1 MPFTVHTRDSPKCIL
16 LLDSVLSSPVLCV
29 CASLFLVSPSQLVHR
44 RRQGQRRRPAAPRRT
59 ATRAARTPAPTP
71 PRRPRAGSVVSK
83 LDSSIVPAQ
92 RRRRRRLNDRLI
104 IVPNMVRIKLIG
116 WCVNRDLA
124 LLFGCSSSS
133 DQSLHPQG
141 RHRIHLASTQVHPT
155 HAAARVLATHRDS
168 RPAAWG
174 DSAGGLLVALV
185 EQEVKLVI
193 LNLWE
198 ALEHSSRKS
207 QRGRACHPRRRARR
221 PAGRFFYFFFGLQG
235 RVPLT
240 RLYESISRDGQR
252 SYPSLKIDL

>member
-1 MPFTVHTRDSPKCIL
+1 MHIAVGLSLIL
-16 LLDSVLSSPVLCV
+16 SRALCLCFPLPRLSLAA
-29 CASLFLVSPSQLVHR
+29 CASAPT
-44 RRQGQRRRPAAPRRT
+44 GTAAAPSSTAT

-235 RVPLT
+235 RVTLSPVSTNPFLETGSGLT
-240 RLYESISRDGQR
+240 HF
-252 SYPSLKIDL
+252 

>member
-1 MPFTVHTRDSPKCIL
+1 MQRRSQLLSSVPFTVHTRDSPKCIF
-16 LLDSVLSSPVLCV
+16 LLDSVLSSPVLV
-29 CASLFLVSPSQLVHR
+29 FPSSSSLPRSLCIGADRDSGGGQQHRDGNSSSPD
-44 RRQGQRRRPAAPRRT
+44 
-59 ATRAARTPAPTP
+59 
-71 PRRPRAGSVVSK
+71 AGSNSSAATAGVGSVGSK

-92 RRRRRRLNDRLI
+92 RRRRRRLNDRLYAFRI
-104 IVPNMVRIKLIG
+104 IVPNM
-116 WCVNRDLA
+116 
-124 LLFGCSSSS
+124 
-133 DQSLHPQG
+133 G

-207 QRGRACHPRRRARR
+207 QRGRACHPRRARAATGGSARR
-221 PAGRFFYFFFGLQG
+221 PAGRLFYFLFGL
-235 RVPLT
+235 
-240 RLYESISRDGQR
+240 
-252 SYPSLKIDL
+252 